1 MQSSRLRPL
10 RKRDVCVT
18 SGSMAETAAIADT
31 VEVQKK
37 DRVDIVSEFKRGL
50 WTENPVFRQLLGLCP
65 TLAVTNSAI
74 NGIAMGLA
82 TSFVL
87 ISSSALVS
95 LIRKLVP
102 GQVRIATFTVI
113 IATFVTVAEKFL
125 AAFFPDISK
134 ALGPYVPL
142 IVVNCIILG
151 RQEAFASKNPFHK
164 SVLDAFVMG
173 CGFIVT
179 LLTLGTVREILGSG
193 SVFGGQILGE
203 WFKPWVVMIMPAGAF
218 LSLGIGLGIINYI
231 VGRKKAKG

>member
-1 MQSSRLRPL
+1 
-10 RKRDVCVT
+10 
-18 SGSMAETAAIADT
+18 MAEAI
-31 VEVQKK
+31 QKK
-37 DRVDIVSEFKRGL
+37 ERLDFAGEFVRGL

-74 NGIAMGLA
+74 NGLAMGLA

-87 ISSSALVS
+87 ISSSTIVS

-102 GQVRIATFTVI
+102 NQVRIATFTVI
-113 IATFVTVAEKFL
+113 IATFVTVADQFL

-151 RQEAFASKNPFHK
+151 RQEAFASKNPIHK
-164 SVLDAFVMG
+164 SILDAVVMG
-173 CGFIVT
+173 CGFIAT
-179 LLTLGTVREILGSG
+179 LTVLGSVREILGSG
-193 SVFGGQILGE
+193 SLFGVQLLGE
-203 WFKPWVVMIMPAGAF
+203 WFKPWLVMILPAGAF

-231 VGRKKAKG
+231 VSRKKG